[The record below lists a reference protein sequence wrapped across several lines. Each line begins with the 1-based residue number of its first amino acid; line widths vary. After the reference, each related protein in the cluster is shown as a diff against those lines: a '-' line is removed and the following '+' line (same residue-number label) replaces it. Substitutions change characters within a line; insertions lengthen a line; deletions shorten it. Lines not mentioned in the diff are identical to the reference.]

1 MAVDTS
7 TSDRPEEAPRNPGG
21 PDQGPAGYE
30 DGTDGGASAR
40 PRWFRPSRLVRFTLR
55 RLAVGLLTL
64 FCVSVLVFAATQA
77 LPSDPARAI
86 LGRSATPASLAA
98 LRRELNLNRP
108 VVTQYLDWIGGV
120 VHGDLGRSVA
130 DTSRTAVTQVIG
142 RRVYNSAVLM
152 LLAAVVSIPLA
163 VVLGALCGVMRDRA
177 FDHTSSLALLT
188 IAAAPEFVV
197 GVALIFLLGTT
208 VLKVL
213 PPVSIID
220 PGVPLLD
227 QLNKL
232 ALPALTLVLA
242 VTPYVA
248 RMVRAS
254 VIEVLE
260 SDYVEMARL
269 KGLSPRYVLV
279 RHVLPNAIIP
289 TISVTAL
296 QFAYLAGGV
305 VVVENVFGYPGIGSG
320 LVQAV
325 AGRDLPTIQ
334 ALTLL
339 IAAFYVVV
347 NLIADVATILI
358 SPRLRTTY
366 QS

>member
-1 MAVDTS
+1 
-7 TSDRPEEAPRNPGG
+7 
-21 PDQGPAGYE
+21 
-30 DGTDGGASAR
+30 
-40 PRWFRPSRLVRFTLR
+40 
-55 RLAVGLLTL
+55 
-64 FCVSVLVFAATQA
+64 
-77 LPSDPARAI
+77 
-86 LGRSATPASLAA
+86 
-98 LRRELNLNRP
+98 
-108 VVTQYLDWIGGV
+108 
-120 VHGDLGRSVA
+120 
-130 DTSRTAVTQVIG
+130 
-142 RRVYNSAVLM
+142 M
-152 LLAAVVSIPLA
+152 LLAALVSLPLA
-163 VVLGALCGVMRDRA
+163 VVLGALSGMLRDRM
-177 FDHTSSLALLT
+177 FDHASSLALLT

-208 VLKVL
+208 VLQVL

-227 QLNKL
+227 QFNKL
-232 ALPALTLVLA
+232 LLPALTLVLA

-254 VIEVLE
+254 VVEVLE
-260 SDYVEMARL
+260 SEYVEMARL
-269 KGLSPRYVLV
+269 KGLSPSYVLV
-279 RHVLPNAIIP
+279 RHVLPNALVP

-320 LVQAV
+320 LVGAV
-325 AGRDLPTIQ
+325 DSRDLPTIQ

-347 NLIADVATILI
+347 NLIADVMTILI
-358 SPRLRTTY
+358 SPRLRTAY

>member
-1 MAVDTS
+1 MATDNSPTDTS
-7 TSDRPEEAPRNPGG
+7 GTHGAPGLASEDPGG
-21 PDQGPAGYE
+21 CDAALPRGTAAG
-30 DGTDGGASAR
+30 GRRSWPSPLTR
-40 PRWFRPSRLVRFTLR
+40 FVFRRVAIGLV
-55 RLAVGLLTL
+55 TL

-86 LGRSATPASLAA
+86 LGRSATPASLQA
-98 LRRELNLNRP
+98 LRRELNLNEP
-108 VVTQYLDWIGGV
+108 VVKQYLDWISGV
-120 VHGDLGRSVA
+120 VQGNLGRSVA
-130 DTSRTAVTQVIG
+130 EVTRPPVTQVIG
-142 RRVYNSAVLM
+142 TRVVNSAALM
-152 LLAAVVSIPLA
+152 LLAGIVSIPLA
-163 VVLGALCGVMRDRA
+163 VCIGAFSAVRRDRA
-177 FDHTSSLALLT
+177 FDHVASLGTLVV
-188 IAAAPEFVV
+188 AAAPEFVV
-197 GVALIFLLGTT
+197 GVALIFLLGTG
-208 VLKVL
+208 VFHVF

-220 PGVPLLD
+220 PSVPLFD

-232 ALPALTLVLA
+232 ILPALTLILA

-260 SDYVEMARL
+260 SDYIEMARL
-269 KGLSPRYVLV
+269 KGLSPSYVLR
-279 RHVLPNAIIP
+279 RHALPNAIIP
-289 TISVTAL
+289 TISVIAL

-325 AGRDLPTIQ
+325 SNRDLPTIQ

-339 IAAFYVVV
+339 IAAFYVIV

-358 SPRLRTTY
+358 SPRLRTAY
-366 QS
+366 QA

>member
-1 MAVDTS
+1 M
-7 TSDRPEEAPRNPGG
+7 PNP
-21 PDQGPAGYE
+21 
-30 DGTDGGASAR
+30 
-40 PRWFRPSRLVRFTLR
+40 LVTFILR
-55 RLAVGLLTL
+55 RLAVGVVTL

-98 LRRELNLNRP
+98 LRRELNLNEP
-108 VVTQYLDWIGGV
+108 VVKQYLDWATGV
-120 VHGDLGRSVA
+120 VQGDLGRSVA
-130 DTSRTAVTQVIG
+130 DVSRTPVTQVIG
-142 RRVYNSAVLM
+142 HRIFNSAVLM
-152 LLAAVVSIPLA
+152 LLAALVSLPLA
-163 VVLGALCGVMRDRA
+163 VVLGALSGMLRDRM
-177 FDHTSSLALLT
+177 FDHASSLALLT

-208 VLKVL
+208 VLQVL

-227 QLNKL
+227 QFNKL
-232 ALPALTLVLA
+232 LLPALTLVLA

-254 VIEVLE
+254 VVEVLE
-260 SDYVEMARL
+260 SEYVEMARL
-269 KGLSPRYVLV
+269 KGLSPSYVLV
-279 RHVLPNAIIP
+279 RHVLPNALVP

-320 LVQAV
+320 LVGAV
-325 AGRDLPTIQ
+325 DSRDLPTIQ

-347 NLIADVATILI
+347 NLIADVMTILI
-358 SPRLRTTY
+358 SPRLRTAY